1 MYEILKDIYTWS
13 IYSEEKRLNF
23 NGYFIYSRNSTIPNI
38 VIDPPFLNNTDLEQI
53 ESLGSV
59 QHILITNRNHIRWS
73 TKLKEKCNAK
83 ISMNFSDE
91 NKANRIGDNYFNHDE
106 ILFDCIKTIVVPD
119 NKSPG
124 ETALFWEERKI
135 LFLGDALIG
144 KPSGAVSLL
153 PPDKYINIE
162 KAKKGIH
169 VLDKLN
175 FESILLADGDP
186 ILSNGKEAVNNFLIN

>member
-23 NGYFIYSRNSTIPNI
+23 NGYFIYSRNSTLPNI

-91 NKANRIGDNYFNHDE
+91 NIANRIGDNYFNHDE
-106 ILFDCIKTIVVPD
+106 LLFDCIKTIVVPD

-135 LFLGDALIG
+135 
-144 KPSGAVSLL
+144 
-153 PPDKYINIE
+153 Y
-162 KAKKGIH
+162 
-169 VLDKLN
+169 
-175 FESILLADGDP
+175 
-186 ILSNGKEAVNNFLIN
+186 